1 MQRVLEA
8 LIAYKPAEGTPNE
21 ISLIDSL
28 IQIIE
33 LSIYNKLRYGDIMG
47 CFTQLEF
54 IVINKALRA
63 YYDNKTADSLA
74 SMFQK
79 SCSV

>member
-8 LIAYKPAEGTPNE
+8 LIAYNPAGVTKNE

-47 CFTQLEF
+47 CFTHLEF
-54 IVINKALRA
+54 MVINKALRA

-79 SCSV
+79 GCSV

>member
-8 LIAYKPAEGTPNE
+8 LIAYKNCAILTEMSE
-21 ISLIDSL
+21 IDKL
-28 IQIIE
+28 IQIID
-33 LSIYNKLRYGDIMG
+33 LSIYSKLRYGDIMG